1 MDGKLEEFLTQLET
15 IKNTHPNIYNLW
27 KKYVNEK
34 IKTLEDVIKR
44 GYMMLEN
51 SKNVN
56 DLSVNDICTAY
67 HLKEEFMCNINLK

>member
-1 MDGKLEEFLTQLET
+1 MEGKLEDFLTQLET
-15 IKNTHPNIYNLW
+15 IKTTHPNIYNLW

-56 DLSVNDICTAY
+56 DLSINDICTAY

>member
-1 MDGKLEEFLTQLET
+1 MEGKLEEFLTQLEI
-15 IKNTHPNIYNLW
+15 IKFTHPNIYNLW

-56 DLSVNDICTAY
+56 DLSIDDIFTAY
-67 HLKEEFMCNINLK
+67 HLKEEFMCNINFN